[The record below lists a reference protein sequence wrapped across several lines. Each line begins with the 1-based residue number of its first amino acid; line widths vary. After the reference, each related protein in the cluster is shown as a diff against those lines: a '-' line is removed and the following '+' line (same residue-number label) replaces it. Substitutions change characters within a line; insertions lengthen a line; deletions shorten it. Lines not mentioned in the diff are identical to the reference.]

1 MTELFENINSEKQ
14 GYTPLASL
22 MRPQSIVEVVGQ
34 DHILGKGTPLRTA
47 IETGAMPSVI
57 LWGPPGSGKTTI
69 AHVLA
74 KSVDAHFHWL
84 SAVLAGVKE
93 VREIIVTAQKQ
104 RQITGKKTILFID
117 EIHRFNKAQ
126 QDAFLPHVE
135 NGTII
140 LIGATTENPSFEV
153 ISPLLSRTK
162 VCVLNPLKPEA
173 IAKIIKRTLED
184 KERGLGGLDL
194 KIADDAKAM
203 IIETSDGDA
212 RRALNTLEIAASL
225 TTDDRRLTTKIIEAA
240 VQKKALRYDKSGE
253 EHYNIISAFIKSM
266 RGSNPDAA
274 LYWMARMLEAGEDP
288 LFIARRMVIFAS
300 EDIGN
305 ADPQAIQVAISAMQ
319 AFDFVGMQEG
329 WIPLAQCATYL
340 ATAPKS
346 KSSYYAYQKAKADIE
361 EYGALP
367 APMHLRNAPTGL
379 MKDMGYG
386 KDYKNPHKFDQNFV
400 KQQYMPEKLEGKIYY
415 EPTENGYEKHIA
427 ERLKRWR

>member
-93 VREIIVTAQKQ
+93 EREIIVTAQKQ

-253 EHYNIISAFIKSM
+253 EHYNIISAFIK
-266 RGSNPDAA
+266 
-274 LYWMARMLEAGEDP
+274 
-288 LFIARRMVIFAS
+288 
-300 EDIGN
+300 
-305 ADPQAIQVAISAMQ
+305 
-319 AFDFVGMQEG
+319 
-329 WIPLAQCATYL
+329 
-340 ATAPKS
+340 
-346 KSSYYAYQKAKADIE
+346 
-361 EYGALP
+361 
-367 APMHLRNAPTGL
+367 
-379 MKDMGYG
+379 
-386 KDYKNPHKFDQNFV
+386 
-400 KQQYMPEKLEGKIYY
+400 
-415 EPTENGYEKHIA
+415 
-427 ERLKRWR
+427 